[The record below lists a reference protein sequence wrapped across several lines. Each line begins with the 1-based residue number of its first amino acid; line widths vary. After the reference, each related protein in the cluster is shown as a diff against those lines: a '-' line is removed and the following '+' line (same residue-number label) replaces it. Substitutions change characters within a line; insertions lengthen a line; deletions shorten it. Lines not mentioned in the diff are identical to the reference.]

1 MASSDPPAKQQVL
14 IVEDQFLASE
24 FLKIWAEAY
33 GFEVCGVATNAAD
46 AIDLAML
53 HKPDYVLMDVR
64 LEGDED
70 GVAAAMAISE
80 RISTRV
86 IYCTGS
92 NEPASIKRIN
102 EDHPFDILIKPIDP
116 NALGSALTRE

>member
-1 MASSDPPAKQQVL
+1 MARSAQARKQVL

-33 GFEVCGVATNAAD
+33 GFEVCGVVTNAAD
-46 AIDLAML
+46 AIDLAEL

-64 LEGDED
+64 LEGDDD
-70 GVAAAMAISE
+70 GVAAAMAIAE
-80 RISTRV
+80 RIETRI

-92 NEPASIKRIN
+92 NEPPNIKRIN
-102 EDHPFDILIKPIDP
+102 EDHPFELLIKPIDP
-116 NALGSALTRE
+116 NALGAALMRE